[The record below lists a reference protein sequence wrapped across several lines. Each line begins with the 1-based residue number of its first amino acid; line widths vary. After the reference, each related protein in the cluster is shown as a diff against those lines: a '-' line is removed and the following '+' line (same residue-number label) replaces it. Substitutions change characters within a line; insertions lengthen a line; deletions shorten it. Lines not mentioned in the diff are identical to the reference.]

1 MDKLIAWFT
10 SGGLESILVIVGLVA
25 SILSTIF
32 TRYVKAPQARERGL
46 KGVDYIKIGMRALGG
61 SKYADEVGKWSVP
74 LISPMPSNVVTTDP
88 NDGQPN
94 PV

>member
-46 KGVDYIKIGMRALGG
+46 KGVDYIKIGKRALGG

-94 PV
+94 P